1 MYFTT
6 DRCIYIATVQCYLTL
21 KNFTSLLSCS
31 DTVIR
36 PFAVSA
42 SMLIVAVSSCI
53 DAVVCW
59 ADAAFSSEMAD
70 RLETTSLI
78 CFLASSHEPA
88 LFLIPAVSFLD
99 TAIPSLTSIKLF
111 FVASSFP
118 TCSCIRT
125 FVLFISSTVFSD
137 SD

>member
-1 MYFTT
+1 MYLYCYST
-6 DRCIYIATVQCYLTL
+6 YLTL

-42 SMLIVAVSSCI
+42 SILMVAVSSCI

-59 ADAAFSSEMAD
+59 AEAAFSSEIAD

-78 CFLASSHEPA
+78 CFLASSQEPA
-88 LFLIPAVSFLD
+88 LFSITAVSFLD

-111 FVASSFP
+111 FVASSFVHIFY
-118 TCSCIRT
+118 S
-125 FVLFISSTVFSD
+125 LFCF
-137 SD
+137 